1 MATPDPDRRRG
12 DDWSLRALYDLVP
25 DAYELDLLEESRR
38 PARPAVEPPRFDA
51 VRDEFVAGL
60 GFDTTP
66 APAADDGPAPSVTQA
81 QFLVERLLG
90 GVVVDD
96 SAC

>member
-38 PARPAVEPPRFDA
+38 PPRPAERPVDLDA

-60 GFDTTP
+60 GFDDEP
-66 APAADDGPAPSVTQA
+66 SMASGEPGGPSVTQA

-90 GVVVDD
+90 GEVVDD
-96 SAC
+96 RTR

>member
-1 MATPDPDRRRG
+1 MATPEPDRRPG

-25 DAYELDLLEESRR
+25 DAYELDLLEEARR
-38 PARPAVEPPRFDA
+38 PPAPPAVPPAFDA
-51 VRDEFVAGL
+51 AHAEFVASL
-60 GFDTTP
+60 GFDATEVPP
-66 APAADDGPAPSVTQA
+66 AEAPTVTQA

-96 SAC
+96 PSH

>member
-1 MATPDPDRRRG
+1 MASTDPDRRRG

-25 DAYELDLLEESRR
+25 DAYEVDLLEESRR
-38 PARPAVEPPRFDA
+38 PPVQPPRFDA
-51 VRDEFVAGL
+51 VRDESE
-60 GFDTTP
+60 
-66 APAADDGPAPSVTQA
+66 ADDGPAPSVTQA

-96 SAC
+96 QPR

>member
-1 MATPDPDRRRG
+1 MASPDPDRRRG
-12 DDWSLRALYDLVP
+12 DDRSLRALYDLVP

-38 PARPAVEPPRFDA
+38 PPRPVEQPLDLDR

-60 GFDTTP
+60 GFDPDPTP
-66 APAADDGPAPSVTQA
+66 AEDAVAPTVTQA

-96 SAC
+96 QRR